1 MDYEKVNK
9 FLKIFGLVSIIL
21 SSLEF
26 IFIIIL
32 NFIEFS
38 IDNNSILLAE
48 FIYSSNIIPLSGTL
62 LWYFV
67 NASVIAYI
75 ILDFF
80 IFKIGQEKKI
90 ETIPLAK
97 LMIVIGMIILLG
109 GFVKMNYLVLLG
121 KTKITTLTEPIRFQM
136 ALYDFDI
143 TPFMPAL
150 FWIYFISLNCYILIA
165 GLVVTGLGVKWNLL
179 LEEEKSLKE

>member
-21 SSLEF
+21 SILEF

-32 NFIEFS
+32 NFTEFN

-48 FIYSSNIIPLSGTL
+48 FIYSSNIVPLSGTL
-62 LWYFV
+62 LWLFV
-67 NASVIAYI
+67 NVSIIAFLI
-75 ILDFF
+75 FEFF
-80 IFKIGQEKKI
+80 IFKIGQGKKI

-121 KTKITTLTEPIRFQM
+121 KTRITTLTEPIKFQT

-143 TPFMPAL
+143 TPFMPAV
-150 FWIYFISLNCYILIA
+150 FWIYFISLNCYILIS
-165 GLVVTGLGVKWNLL
+165 GLVITGLGVKWILL
-179 LEEEKSLKE
+179 LEEEPSK